1 MLISHI
7 RNIFTHCDC
16 YTCTNITS
24 WDEFMYLTFKEKLFT
39 VLLCF
44 YRFKKH
50 MKTKKWTLASLEK
63 KYTEFKNSCFKR
75 FSEYSLNY
83 MLCSHMTRTTITPFS
98 NITEQRG
105 KDVNSSLNSLLG
117 IFWCWSFPWSHTS
130 CMGTVYTDR
139 FISNED
145 IPRNII
151 QKHWT
156 GMTDVIKS
164 VSQNPE
170 TS

>member
-1 MLISHI
+1 MYKYYKLRWIYVPHI
-7 RNIFTHCDC
+7 QRNAVHRTIVFLPFQKT
-16 YTCTNITS
+16 YENQETNIS
-24 WDEFMYLTFKEKLFT
+24 FF
-39 VLLCF
+39 
-44 YRFKKH
+44 R
-50 MKTKKWTLASLEK
+50 K
-63 KYTEFKNSCFKR
+63 KYIEFKNSRFKR

-83 MLCSHMTRTTITPFS
+83 MLRSYMTRTTITPFS

-105 KDVNSSLNSLLG
+105 KDVNSSLNSLFG
-117 IFWCWSFPWSHTS
+117 IFWRWSFTWSHPG

-139 FISNED
+139 FIANED

-164 VSQNPE
+164 VSLNPK
-170 TS
+170 TSSNPHLFNKNFLTS